1 MFLFVTI
8 TLKTNIL
15 IKHWI
20 YKTGF
25 FRQTANKKKMISRAI
40 SKLLPLKQI
49 STPRKTSEIRAKQKE
64 KDEIKL

>member
-25 FRQTANKKKMISRAI
+25 FTQTANKNKIDFNSYFKII
-40 SKLLPLKQI
+40 I
-49 STPRKTSEIRAKQKE
+49 T
-64 KDEIKL
+64 